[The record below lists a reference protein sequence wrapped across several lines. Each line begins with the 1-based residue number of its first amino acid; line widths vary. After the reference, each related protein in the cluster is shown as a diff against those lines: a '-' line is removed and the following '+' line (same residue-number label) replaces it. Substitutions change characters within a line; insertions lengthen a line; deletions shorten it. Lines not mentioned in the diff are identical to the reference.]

1 MPRTGQQQ
9 VVTAPTLQ
17 KGAFHLSEGAQR
29 PDAHEFRLPITPLP
43 PWQCII
49 YTPALHESRLL
60 LYSSF
65 KRRLHFFQDLRVCRQ
80 VSHIRPSS

>member
-29 PDAHEFRLPITPLP
+29 PDAHEFRLPISPLHGSVVYH
-43 PWQCII
+43 I
-49 YTPALHESRLL
+49 YASFTRKSHFFW
-60 LYSSF
+60 LYSIGSN
-65 KRRLHFFQDLRVCRQ
+65 QALRVCRQ
-80 VSHIRPSS
+80 VVVG